1 MNQSSPSTPSESS
14 PSESTSSPLTME
26 EAYNLCMT
34 GDHFLPISDAVKD
47 SNNVMELK
55 YRLAMVELLRIK
67 ERILRE
73 HQLETPI
80 TIVSSAIE
88 DAQLTI
94 WRRSEDQR
102 WINGRDIATDLEYKL
117 EVADQKLK
125 KMRRDIVATKWNK
138 TRAAAW
144 DDVLGGSMRS
154 GGGTI
159 STPDNTQPVLAGDAD
174 DTAPFAHQSS
184 PLVLFLRFLVA
195 LLHPLLC
202 SGLRLS
208 PAHLAAL
215 LPRLPVY
222 HPASSLL
229 VRCFVTASVSSP
241 RSPTFAAL
249 RRSAPP
255 VSSPPTLPSFV
266 FSPSM
271 ATSNASVCSASSSPT
286 LTLAEMVEL
295 QAKAAR
301 ADQLEA
307 KKLSL
312 EREVSRLKRKV

>member
-80 TIVSSAIE
+80 TMAGLE
-88 DAQLTI
+88 ALCKE
-94 WRRSEDQR
+94 SEDQR

-138 TRAAAW
+138 TRAAA
-144 DDVLGGSMRS
+144 
-154 GGGTI
+154 
-159 STPDNTQPVLAGDAD
+159 
-174 DTAPFAHQSS
+174 
-184 PLVLFLRFLVA
+184 
-195 LLHPLLC
+195 
-202 SGLRLS
+202 
-208 PAHLAAL
+208 
-215 LPRLPVY
+215 
-222 HPASSLL
+222 
-229 VRCFVTASVSSP
+229 
-241 RSPTFAAL
+241 
-249 RRSAPP
+249 
-255 VSSPPTLPSFV
+255 
-266 FSPSM
+266 
-271 ATSNASVCSASSSPT
+271 
-286 LTLAEMVEL
+286 
-295 QAKAAR
+295 
-301 ADQLEA
+301 
-307 KKLSL
+307 
-312 EREVSRLKRKV
+312 

>member
-80 TIVSSAIE
+80 TIAGLE
-88 DAQLTI
+88 ALFKE
-94 WRRSEDQR
+94 SEDQR

-138 TRAAAW
+138 TRAAA
-144 DDVLGGSMRS
+144 
-154 GGGTI
+154 
-159 STPDNTQPVLAGDAD
+159 
-174 DTAPFAHQSS
+174 
-184 PLVLFLRFLVA
+184 
-195 LLHPLLC
+195 
-202 SGLRLS
+202 
-208 PAHLAAL
+208 
-215 LPRLPVY
+215 
-222 HPASSLL
+222 
-229 VRCFVTASVSSP
+229 
-241 RSPTFAAL
+241 
-249 RRSAPP
+249 
-255 VSSPPTLPSFV
+255 
-266 FSPSM
+266 
-271 ATSNASVCSASSSPT
+271 
-286 LTLAEMVEL
+286 
-295 QAKAAR
+295 
-301 ADQLEA
+301 
-307 KKLSL
+307 
-312 EREVSRLKRKV
+312 